1 MSNVK
6 LLRLKSGED
15 IIADVTLVD
24 TEDTIKIENPA
35 MLMPTGQSQGGH
47 MQMGFGPWAP
57 FSDDK
62 SFEIPRDWLV
72 YISKPNKD
80 LLNQYNSVF
89 GSGIVVPDIKM
100 DTKQLLT

>member
-1 MSNVK
+1 MINVK

-35 MLMPTGQSQGGH
+35 ILMPMGDKGGQ

-62 SFEIPRDWLV
+62 EFEIPRDWIV
-72 YISKPNKD
+72 FISTPGKD
-80 LLNQYNSVF
+80 LINSYNQMF
-89 GSGIVVPDIKM
+89 GSGIVVPNMKIG
-100 DTKQLLT
+100 KQLLT

>member
-1 MSNVK
+1 MNVK

-15 IIADVTLVD
+15 VIADVTLVD

-47 MQMGFGPWAP
+47 VQMGFGPWAP
-57 FSDDK
+57 FADEQK
-62 SFEIPRDWLV
+62 FEIPRDWLV
-72 YISKPNKD
+72 YISTPNKD

-89 GSGIVVPDIKM
+89 GSGIVVPDMKVG
-100 DTKQLLT
+100 KQLLT

>member
-1 MSNVK
+1 MNVK

-15 IIADVTLVD
+15 VIADVTLVD

-57 FSDDK
+57 FSDNK
-62 SFEIPRDWLV
+62 KFEIPRDWLV
-72 YISKPNKD
+72 FISTPAKD
-80 LLNQYNSVF
+80 LLNQYNTMF
-89 GSGIVVPDIKM
+89 GSGIVVPDMKIG
-100 DTKQLLT
+100 KQLLT

>member
-1 MSNVK
+1 MMNVK

-15 IIADVTLVD
+15 VIADVTLVD

-35 MLMPTGQSQGGH
+35 MLMPTGNSQGGH

-62 SFEIPRDWLV
+62 EFEIPRDWLV
-72 YISKPNKD
+72 YITKPNQD

-89 GSGIVVPDIKM
+89 GSGIVVPDMKVG
-100 DTKQLLT
+100 KQLLT